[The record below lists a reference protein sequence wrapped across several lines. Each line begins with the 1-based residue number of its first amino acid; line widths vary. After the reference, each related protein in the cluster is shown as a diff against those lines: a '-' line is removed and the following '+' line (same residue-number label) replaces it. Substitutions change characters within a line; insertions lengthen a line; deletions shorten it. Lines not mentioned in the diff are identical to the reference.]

1 MLIHGGATNGRSTAV
16 IASSFEAFVTICTA
30 LKLNVSNKRA
40 TNDDNDEDDKA
51 SASQED
57 RRLHEPQLTYST
69 TYFTN
74 IRP

>member
-16 IASSFEAFVTICTA
+16 IAFSFEAFVTICTA

-57 RRLHEPQLTYST
+57 RRLHEP
-69 TYFTN
+69 
-74 IRP
+74 